1 MSIATYAELQTAI
14 INFMDDA
21 SITSYVPDFI
31 TLAATDIK
39 NDPDISFTSMEVRTQ
54 ATTSTTDQYLALPTG
69 FLNIKRMHLVTSP
82 QHNINIVPMS
92 VLNEY
97 YTSSTGKPDYAAIV
111 DGQFE
116 FNRICDSAYTVEI
129 ICDVI
134 TDLSDAQTT
143 NEIFPEYPNLY
154 LYASLIHAAIFVKED
169 PSIYGK
175 IYEGAVS
182 KYSLKDERKRYA
194 APLRQRPHPRVVV

>member
-14 INFMDDA
+14 ANFLDD
-21 SITSYVPDFI
+21 SSLTSVIPDFI

-39 NDPDISFTSMEVRTQ
+39 NDPDISFVSIERR
-54 ATTSTTDQYLALPTG
+54 ATATASTTGHYLALPTG

-82 QHNINIVPMS
+82 QHNVKIVPIS

-97 YTSSTGKPDYAAIV
+97 YTSSPGKPDYAAIV

-129 ICDVI
+129 IYDAI
-134 TDLSDAQTT
+134 TDLSDSDTT
-143 NEIFPEYPNLY
+143 NEIFPEYPTLY
-154 LYASLIHAAIFVKED
+154 LYGSLIHASVYVKED
-169 PSIYGK
+169 PSP
-175 IYEGAVS
+175 YERLYEKAIA
-182 KYSLKDERKRYA
+182 KYSLKDKRKRYA